1 QSEAFTYTGI
11 DLVHP
16 VLVESEFGYTG
27 GGNVGDAGFRRG
39 LNYDTS
45 GFEIGS
51 VPDPIGRLEKRTL
64 KLPGASNAFDLATY
78 TWGGGTALERDTS
91 LGGAGSLART
101 TTLDAYRRLEKLQ
114 HTASDGSTSADQIRT
129 FAWSPGGDLLKRGAG
144 PDENSP

>member
-1 QSEAFTYTGI
+1 
-11 DLVHP
+11 
-16 VLVESEFGYTG
+16 
-27 GGNVGDAGFRRG
+27 GFRRG

-64 KLPGASNAFDLATY
+64 KLPGTSNVFDLATY

-91 LGGAGSLART
+91 LGGAGSLAT
-101 TTLDAYRRLEKLQ
+101 ATTLDAYRRIEKLQ
-114 HTASDGSTSADQIRT
+114 HAASDGSTSANQTRT

-144 PDENSP
+144 PNPNSPGDLFQYDGFHRLIGVKLGVADISQS